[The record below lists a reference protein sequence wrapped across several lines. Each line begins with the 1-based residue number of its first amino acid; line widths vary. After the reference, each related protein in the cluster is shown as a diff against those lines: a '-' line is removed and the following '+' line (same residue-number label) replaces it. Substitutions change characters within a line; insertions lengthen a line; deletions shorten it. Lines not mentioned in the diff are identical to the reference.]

1 MVFKGSECNIVI
13 KKKDIVSLDHSESVI
28 CKHANKGN
36 LRKLLEIFN
45 RKCLCDKS
53 DNEKYM

>member
-1 MVFKGSECNIVI
+1 MQHRDLK

-28 CKHANKGN
+28 YRRANKGN